1 MGLTSKLDKLRLKS
15 NNDSSTSLNLPDKKN
30 LDTDDVDEMNDDGQ
44 SILMGIIS
52 QLRLGCDLSKIT
64 LPTFILEKKSMLERI
79 TNFFQ
84 IPEILLE
91 ADDTEDD
98 LERFVLMVKWY
109 LASWHIAP
117 KAVKKPL
124 NPVLGEVFSCYWD
137 DLPDGS
143 DAYYISEQ
151 TSHHPPKSSY
161 FYLVPNRKIKVDGT
175 LIPKSKFLGNSSAA
189 IMEGWAHV
197 TLGRWDEQYIM
208 NQPNVYCRGILF
220 GKLRYELGDQ
230 MIVKCPKNG
239 YEAVIEFKVKGI
251 IGGLYDSI
259 DGKILNLKT
268 GEVYYTLGGKWNE
281 VMDIKNVKTG
291 ERNVLYD
298 TSKSVVHKPKVR
310 PLEEQL
316 ENESRRLWKPTIDAL
331 AQRNHPLATE
341 EKAKV
346 ENEQR
351 QIAKKRAEDDVDFHP
366 KLFRAVNPSETELK
380 DLEYVL
386 YKNIDL
392 DASPDELKQQLFEVL
407 PFKPGQKFDEKFH
420 IPAFKK
426 STKS

>member
-1 MGLTSKLDKLRLKS
+1 MGLSSKLDKLRLRGTNES
-15 NNDSSTSLNLPDKKN
+15 QNSINCSDKQVC
-30 LDTDDVDEMNDDGQ
+30 DTDDLDEMNDDGQ

-52 QLRLGCDLSKIT
+52 QLRLGSDLSKIT

-84 IPEILLE
+84 IPEILFE
-91 ADDTEDD
+91 ASDTDDD

-124 NPVLGEVFSCYWD
+124 NPILGEIFSCYWD
-137 DLPDGS
+137 ELPGGT
-143 DAYYISEQ
+143 DAYYVSEQ

-161 FYLVPNRKIKVDGT
+161 FYLVPKKKIRVDGT
-175 LIPKSKFLGNSSAA
+175 IIPKSKFLGNSSAA

-197 TLGRWDEQYIM
+197 KLGEREEEYIM

-230 MIVKCPKNG
+230 MVVKCPKTKL
-239 YEAVIEFKVKGI
+239 EAVIEFKVKGI
-251 IGGLYDSI
+251 ISGTYDSI
-259 DGKILNLKT
+259 DGKILNLET
-268 GEVYYTLGGKWNE
+268 GEVYYTLSGKWND
-281 VMDIKNVKTG
+281 VMEIKNVKTG
-291 ERNVLYD
+291 KQEVFYD
-298 TSKSVVHKPKVR
+298 TNSSKVHIPKVR

-331 AQRNHPLATE
+331 SRRDHETATE

-351 QIAKKRAEDDVDFHP
+351 QLAKKRAEDGVDFYP
-366 KLFRAVNPSETELK
+366 KLFRSVLPSEKNLK

-386 YKNIDL
+386 YKPIDL
-392 DASPDELKQQLFEVL
+392 EASADKLKEQLFEVL
-407 PFKPGQKFDEKFH
+407 PFLPGQKFDEKFH

-426 STKS
+426 SS